1 METKLKKVI
10 FLNFFCNLYD
20 NTCLKKYLI
29 TNVKYY

>member
-20 NTCLKKYLI
+20 NTCLKKYL